1 MHIPSVHKVTSCDHS
16 SLLRTCDLW
25 PLKMLDWACQD
36 NTRDPSGLN
45 GVNIQTV
52 LLQRI
57 EAFMPWNR
65 NERRE
70 YSCWNH
76 SMPVCKSTVRGHSV
90 IILKWPTVKHFSCPF
105 PDPQVKKKWLLSG
118 IDHLC
123 PHPCGYSGYSCFK
136 MVFPSPIHVQ
146 MAGLKHHEL
155 KGKKKEKNISTDR
168 IVACSWKIR
177 RRILWFFC
185 DSPPPAP
192 RGLELKW
199 GQKAPLDLFGSAI
212 LTIKKI

>member
-1 MHIPSVHKVTSCDHS
+1 
-16 SLLRTCDLW
+16 
-25 PLKMLDWACQD
+25 
-36 NTRDPSGLN
+36 
-45 GVNIQTV
+45 
-52 LLQRI
+52 
-57 EAFMPWNR
+57 MPWNR

-76 SMPVCKSTVRGHSV
+76 SMPVCKSTVQGHFV
-90 IILKWPTVKHFSCPF
+90 IILKWPSVKHFPCPF
-105 PDPQVKKKWLLSG
+105 SDPQIKKWLLSG

-123 PHPCGYSGYSCFK
+123 PHPCGYLGYSYFK
-136 MVFPSPIHVQ
+136 MVFPSPIRVQ

-155 KGKKKEKNISTDR
+155 KGKKDKNISTDR

-177 RRILWFFC
+177 RLILWFFC
-185 DSPPPAP
+185 DSPPPSP
-192 RGLELKW
+192 RGLKLKW